1 MSHAVACFMLV
12 ESPVRVEKSVGP
24 HVNQGMY

>member
-1 MSHAVACFMLV
+1 MEYLVVV

-24 HVNQGMY
+24 HINHGK